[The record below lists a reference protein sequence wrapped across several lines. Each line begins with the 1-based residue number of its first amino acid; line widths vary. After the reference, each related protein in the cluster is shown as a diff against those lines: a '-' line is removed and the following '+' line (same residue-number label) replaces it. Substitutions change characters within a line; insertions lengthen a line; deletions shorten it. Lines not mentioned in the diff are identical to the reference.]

1 MNDKLELDIPVLLP
15 DLPDAADACLD
26 RLVSTLSKREGV
38 ERAHVICL
46 DGDTPAALCIHFDA
60 AKLPLPRLREMVRAA
75 GAEITER
82 YGHAIWQVTGISHE
96 RRARTVSD
104 ALCALPGVVQAS
116 ASTSGSVRVEYDRRE
131 TTEEEVRAALRKLKV
146 RVGKRVAAD
155 DHAGHDHGPGG
166 HDAGEEKH
174 GPGDGH
180 DHSHAEFLG
189 PNTELIFALACGALL
204 GIGYAIEGWLP
215 AHRSGC
221 PRPAMSQPISS
232 AVLHAARGDRQPSD
246 EEVRDRHADVGRCR
260 RRRCAGRMGRRRAA
274 AVPVQPR
281 PCA

>member
-46 DGDTPAALCIHFDA
+46 DGNTPAALCIHFDA

-82 YGHAIWQVTGISHE
+82 YGHAIWQVTGINHE

-131 TTEEEVRAALRKLKV
+131 TTGTIGEDPQVHLP
-146 RVGKRVAAD
+146 VAA
-155 DHAGHDHGPGG
+155 GP
-166 HDAGEEKH
+166 AVE
-174 GPGDGH
+174 
-180 DHSHAEFLG
+180 
-189 PNTELIFALACGALL
+189 
-204 GIGYAIEGWLP
+204 
-215 AHRSGC
+215 
-221 PRPAMSQPISS
+221 RP
-232 AVLHAARGDRQPSD
+232 
-246 EEVRDRHADVGRCR
+246 
-260 RRRCAGRMGRRRAA
+260 RRAA
-274 AVPVQPR
+274 FGFCRLPLAGGACRFLHIRQRLRRAQLLR
-281 PCA
+281 P

>member
-155 DHAGHDHGPGG
+155 DHAGHDHGPG
-166 HDAGEEKH
+166 ATTRAK
-174 GPGDGH
+174 
-180 DHSHAEFLG
+180 
-189 PNTELIFALACGALL
+189 
-204 GIGYAIEGWLP
+204 
-215 AHRSGC
+215 RSTA
-221 PRPAMSQPISS
+221 PAMVTTIATPNFSAPI
-232 AVLHAARGDRQPSD
+232 PS
-246 EEVRDRHADVGRCR
+246 
-260 RRRCAGRMGRRRAA
+260 
-274 AVPVQPR
+274 
-281 PCA
+281 

>member
-38 ERAHVICL
+38 ERAHVICV

-82 YGHAIWQVTGISHE
+82 FGHAIWQVTGISHE

-116 ASTSGSVRVEYDRRE
+116 ASTSGLIRVEYDRRE

-146 RVGKRVAAD
+146 SVGKRVAAD
-155 DHAGHDHGPGG
+155 EHAGHERGSRGHG
-166 HDAGEEKH
+166 AGEEVH
-174 GPGDGH
+174 GTGEAH
-180 DHSHAEFLG
+180 DHGHAEFLG
-189 PNTELIFALACGALL
+189 PNTG
-204 GIGYAIEGWLP
+204 
-215 AHRSGC
+215 
-221 PRPAMSQPISS
+221 
-232 AVLHAARGDRQPSD
+232 
-246 EEVRDRHADVGRCR
+246 VRT
-260 RRRCAGRMGRRRAA
+260 
-274 AVPVQPR
+274 
-281 PCA
+281 